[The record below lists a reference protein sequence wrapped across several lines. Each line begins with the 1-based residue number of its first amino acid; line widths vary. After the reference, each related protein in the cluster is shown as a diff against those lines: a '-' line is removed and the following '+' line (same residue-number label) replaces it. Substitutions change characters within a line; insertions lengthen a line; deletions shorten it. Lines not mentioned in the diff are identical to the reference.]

1 MKVFIGRNIPA
12 AGLQKLQNA
21 PEISH
26 LEIWPHAHPASPE
39 ELREAVADCDAFL
52 AVPPDRVDEE
62 LLSAAP
68 NLKVIANH
76 AVGVDNI
83 DVAACHARK
92 ILVGNT
98 PDVLTDSTADV
109 AWALLMASAWR
120 VPQADFDVRNKRWG
134 GWSPT
139 DYWGTDVSGATLGI
153 VGFGR
158 IGQAVARRAHGFGM
172 TILYWNRSAK
182 PEAEAELG
190 ATRVELDELLKQSDF
205 VSLHCALTDET
216 RNLID
221 AEKLAQ
227 MNPSAILINTAR
239 GAVVDQNALVE
250 ALKANTI
257 RGAGLDVFVQEPVP
271 HGDPILQLKNVVMMP
286 HLGSATEKTRNAMSL
301 LAAENILAGLRGEA
315 LPHAV

>member
-1 MKVFIGRNIPA
+1 MKVFIGRQIPA
-12 AGLQKLQNA
+12 AGLEKLKNA
-21 PEISH
+21 PEISV
-26 LEIWPHAHPASPE
+26 LEIWPHAHPATPE
-39 ELREAVADCDAFL
+39 ELRDTVRDCDGFL
-52 AVPPDRVDEE
+52 AVPPDRVDED
-62 LLSAAP
+62 LLNSAP

-83 DVAACHARK
+83 DVAACHKRK

-109 AWALLMASAWR
+109 TWALLMAAAWR
-120 VPQADFDVRNKRWG
+120 VPQADFDVRNQRWG

-139 DYWGTDVSGATLGI
+139 DYWGTDVAGATLGI

-158 IGQAVARRAHGFGM
+158 IGQAMARRARGFGM
-172 TILYWNRSAK
+172 QILYWNRSAK
-182 PEAEAELG
+182 PQADELG
-190 ATRVELDELLKQSDF
+190 ATRVELDELLQQSDF
-205 VSLHCALTDET
+205 VSLHCALTNET

-221 AEKLAQ
+221 AEKLAL
-227 MNPSAILINTAR
+227 MKPSAILINTAR

-250 ALKANTI
+250 TLREKKI

-271 HGDPILQLKNVVMMP
+271 HDDPILALPNVVMMP
-286 HLGSATEKTRNAMSL
+286 HLGSATEKTRDAMSL
-301 LAAENILAGLRGEA
+301 LAAENILAGLRGEP